1 MSKCDIVIEFDQ
13 ADRTYRGGETV
24 SGMVR
29 VQVNKDLT
37 SQGITLTRYWKTHG
51 RGNTDAGTKHE
62 QTLAGEGELRAGETF
77 EFPFSFESECQ
88 PLTYHGHHINVD
100 HYVRVNVD
108 VPWAFDP
115 KAEEEYILRPGRRP
129 EEISA
134 GGGKMVRARGQL
146 QTRISRWLTSV
157 FVIVVAGVLGVVFH
171 WKPLE
176 IFLLGV
182 LPMLVLLGLVRSFWK
197 KLVSSRV
204 GEVQIVVSRDITA
217 PGEPWSCQL
226 RFTPRKR
233 MEINGIT
240 AKLEARES
248 AVSSSGT
255 KTRRYRN
262 TVFEKLYTI
271 RPAGTLAVGMQ
282 VDEQFSITF
291 PDTEIYTLSKL
302 SNNVFWSVQFR
313 IDIARSPDWTQDQS
327 LHVVPAEFLKELDDS
342 QVSTVAN
349 PRPAATLTAPED
361 SSRTG
366 LDTTENLVD
375 RAEPT
380 ADVPETAG
388 PPAGDPVVQSET
400 TPLVSPL
407 LALVEELSQ
416 VRSFGDEHA
425 QIIQRSQGQVLELTI
440 EVDRVTST
448 YRSSIPDS
456 HGRGKTITGTIAGSE
471 QSVQLLTRNDSG
483 VGDLAR
489 GERWRGF
496 AVVSDWDTLY
506 KRLRMLESPRS

>member
-51 RGNTDAGTKHE
+51 RGNTDAGTKEE
-62 QTLAGEGELRAGETF
+62 QTLAGESELRAGEAF
-77 EFPFSFESECQ
+77 EFPFSFQADCQ

-115 KAEEEYILRPGRRP
+115 KAEEEYILRPGRPP
-129 EEISA
+129 EQIRD
-134 GGGKMVRARGQL
+134 GVDRL
-146 QTRISRWLTSV
+146 
-157 FVIVVAGVLGVVFH
+157 FVIAAAGVLGVVFH
-171 WKPLE
+171 WKPFD
-176 IFLLGV
+176 IFVLGV

-204 GEVQIVVSRDITA
+204 GEVQIVVPRDITA

-233 MEINGIT
+233 LEINGIT
-240 AKLEARES
+240 AKLEAKES

-255 KTRRYRN
+255 RTRRYRR
-262 TVFEKLYTI
+262 TVFEKLYTV
-271 RPAGTLAVGMQ
+271 RPAGTLAVGMP
-282 VDEQFSITF
+282 VDEPFSITF

-302 SNNVFWSVQFR
+302 SNHVRWSVQFR
-313 IDIARSPDWTQDQS
+313 IDIVRSPDWTQDQS
-327 LHVVPAEFLKELDDS
+327 LHVVPAEFLKEVDDS
-342 QVSTVAN
+342 QVSTVAT
-349 PRPAATLTAPED
+349 PRPAATLMAPED
-361 SSRTG
+361 SSETG
-366 LDTTENLVD
+366 LDMTEKLPD

-380 ADVPETAG
+380 ADVAETAG

-425 QIIQRSQGQVLELTI
+425 EIIQRLQGQVVELAI
-440 EVDRVTST
+440 EVERVTST

-456 HGRGKTITGTIAGSE
+456 HGRGKTITGTIVGSE
-471 QSVQLLTRNDSG
+471 QSVELLTRNDND
-483 VGDLAR
+483 VGDLGR
-489 GERWRGF
+489 GERWQGF